1 MPFVLLCL
9 LTFWLS
15 VSDVRLQSNGVVGGI
30 ENPSVYFWRID
41 NVAGGLG
48 GSKRVTNLKK
58 RLVSVTLP
66 DGKVYSFA
74 ASVNP
79 GSWSRLQPTPDV
91 AQVEWVPQ
99 SGTQGTL
106 RSTDQSGNVTFSNSS
121 GPVWLQQDDDGTQ
134 TPYNPR
140 EWELTLPS
148 GTTLAFGPK
157 AGGRA
162 GQNELKWIR
171 DRSGNRME
179 FSRDGIER
187 IRSFLL
193 VQFTHYT
200 GKIHPRC
207 FLVFWRSDWKRRSP
221 TRRLCC

>member
-1 MPFVLLCL
+1 M
-9 LTFWLS
+9 
-15 VSDVRLQSNGVVGGI
+15 
-30 ENPSVYFWRID
+30 
-41 NVAGGLG
+41 
-48 GSKRVTNLKK
+48 
-58 RLVSVTLP
+58 
-66 DGKVYSFA
+66 
-74 ASVNP
+74 
-79 GSWSRLQPTPDV
+79 
-91 AQVEWVPQ
+91 
-99 SGTQGTL
+99 
-106 RSTDQSGNVTFSNSS
+106 
-121 GPVWLQQDDDGTQ
+121 WLQQDDDGTQ

-193 VQFTHYT
+193 VQFTYYT